1 MKVVDLTY
9 IRSIADDT
17 DIIASFMSIF
27 NEQLIEFELG
37 FDEELDHRN
46 WRRIAEIAHKAKSSI
61 VSMGMNEL
69 AQSMKQLEM
78 LAKTL
83 YVELPLAL
91 PNIVET
97 YKAQLVALPD
107 DMKQWIADNKSIET
121 VEQLINF
128 YKSQAKLAKA
138 DLLEFFESKCN

>member
-1 MKVVDLTY
+1 
-9 IRSIADDT
+9 
-17 DIIASFMSIF
+17 
-27 NEQLIEFELG
+27 
-37 FDEELDHRN
+37 
-46 WRRIAEIAHKAKSSI
+46 
-61 VSMGMNEL
+61 MGMNEL